1 MVGCDVFSE
10 RSVKLL
16 KVRYPHWLIAAKV
29 LALCMPHIEF
39 AIRHDLPRDECVSDI
54 MEQLV
59 THGVPY
65 ELAAQ
70 MAEDVFEN
78 FEHQQEVAATLQD
91 MRLMI
96 GAARRL
102 FRLIMALILIL
113 VIANAVSLWLV
124 FIR

>member
-1 MVGCDVFSE
+1 
-10 RSVKLL
+10 
-16 KVRYPHWLIAAKV
+16 
-29 LALCMPHIEF
+29 MPHIEF

-59 THGVPY
+59 TQGVPL
-65 ELAAQ
+65 EIAAQ

-78 FEHQQEVAATLQD
+78 FERQQEIIETLLD

-102 FRLIMALILIL
+102 FRLIMAVIVIL
-113 VIANAVSLWLV
+113 VIANAVWLWLV